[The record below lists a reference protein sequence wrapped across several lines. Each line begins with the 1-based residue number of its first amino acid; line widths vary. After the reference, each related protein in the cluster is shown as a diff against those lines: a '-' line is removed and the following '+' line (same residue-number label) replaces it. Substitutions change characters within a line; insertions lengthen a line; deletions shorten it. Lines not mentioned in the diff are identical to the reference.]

1 MRILIFDYLR
11 VIAFIFILFYHF
23 YPNLY
28 PGGFLGLDLLFALSG
43 FLATGKLMDQ
53 EAEAWRRGRG
63 GFSLASFYRKRAY
76 RLWPALILCLLIG
89 TGLSWLMSTDYQVN
103 LNYQVAAA
111 LGGVTNYYEILTG
124 GSYENQFI
132 RHLFLP
138 TWSLGVEIR
147 FYLLFGLMAWA
158 LKKLHHPRETRKILG
173 WTSLAMIVLST
184 ILLAWGWS
192 QIPKQIVDTGQK
204 DQLMALLYFC
214 DVTRLGAFFWGVLAA
229 CLTGTQTLSRSCIRL
244 IDGLPEFLLWIIFG
258 VDIGAFAYLCWKL
271 SYSNPWTYMGGFVG
285 VGSLSFLLLYG
296 GRILEAKIQDR
307 AQEAWNEEGLDHEAW
322 YEEDLDYDDWY
333 EEDERDPWSAA
344 YKAPRAG
351 LHKFGRRVRAI
362 SNQGIVSLSA
372 LSYGIY
378 LFHWP
383 IFVFCDTLFVRI
395 VAVGLA
401 LVTSGVLSWLSLHYW
416 EPIFTRVMP
425 EYSQAPQLE
434 WRSVWISSFA
444 CFFLAA
450 MVLLLAFFA
459 PDLTS
464 FEGQY
469 WQYSLAAQVDSLS
482 QERTGVQA
490 MEEKALAQ
498 ARAEQATQ
506 AGSQSANSSQTQQE
520 DPQASATNTP
530 DPSLQAPSSG
540 LTPGDL
546 NDQGFEGSVT
556 IIGDSVLL
564 GPKEY
569 LQEHI
574 LNSYVFAQGF
584 ISFDKAIQIVGEL
597 KAKDQLG
604 KNIVVAIGTNGRD
617 SFRQDV
623 DQIIEMLPEGHR
635 LIFVTPFDGR
645 GDPSWNSWQTGAYER
660 TLPQYYPF
668 ITVNDWAA
676 YASPR
681 PELYKGTDLV
691 HFYGLIDTYE
701 QYTAQLLLA
710 LQEAS
715 QKPAK
720 TQADFEAGRQRQSQA
735 EGGS

>member
-1 MRILIFDYLR
+1 MKILTFDYFR
-11 VIAFIFILFYHF
+11 IISFIFILFYHF
-23 YPNLY
+23 YPNLF
-28 PGGFLGLDLLFALSG
+28 PGGFLGLDLLFALSA
-43 FLATGKLMDQ
+43 FLTTGKLLDQ
-53 EAEAWRRGRG
+53 EAEAWRTGRG

-76 RLWPALILCLLIG
+76 RLWPTLVLCLLVG
-89 TGLSWLMSTDYQVN
+89 TGLSWFMSTDYQVN
-103 LNYQVAAA
+103 LNYQLAAA

-158 LKKLHHPRETRKILG
+158 LKKLHHPQDFRKILG
-173 WTSLAMIVLST
+173 WTSLVMIILSAL
-184 ILLAWGWS
+184 LLAWGGS
-192 QIPKQIVDTGQK
+192 QVSQQTAQAGAK
-204 DQLMALLYFC
+204 DQLIALLYFC
-214 DVTRLGAFFWGVLAA
+214 DLTRLGAFFWGVLAA
-229 CLTGTQTLSRSCIRL
+229 CLSGTQTVSRACIRL
-244 IDGLPEFLLWIIFG
+244 VEGFPEFLLWMILSA
-258 VDIGAFAYLCWKL
+258 DIGGFAYLCWKL
-271 SYSNPWTYMGGFVG
+271 SYTNSWTYMGGFLG
-285 VGSLSFLLLYG
+285 VGCMSFALLFG
-296 GRILEAKIQDR
+296 GRVLEAKIQYR
-307 AQEAWNEEGLDHEAW
+307 SQEAESDEEFYQETRFAEGAYRDSWSNEPYDLDRSTDYAAYSPAW
-322 YEEDLDYDDWY
+322 YRSLWRQIKE
-333 EEDERDPWSAA
+333 
-344 YKAPRAG
+344 G
-351 LHKFGRRVRAI
+351 
-362 SNQGIVSLSA
+362 SNHGIAFLSA

-395 VAVGLA
+395 IAVGFA
-401 LVTSGVLSWLSLHYW
+401 LVTSGVLAWLSLHYW

-425 EYSQAPQLE
+425 EYSKSPQRE

-444 CFFLAA
+444 FFFLTAL
-450 MVLLLAFFA
+450 VLLLAFFA
-459 PDLTS
+459 PKLTS

-482 QERTGVQA
+482 QERKGVQSL
-490 MEEKALAQ
+490 EEAIAK
-498 ARAEQATQ
+498 EQAKHPAEAQ
-506 AGSQSANSSQTQQE
+506 PQQPDQ

-530 DPSLQAPSSG
+530 DPSSQHPSSSLASG
-540 LTPGDL
+540 EL
-546 NDQGFEGSVT
+546 NAQGFEGSVT

-574 LNSYVFAQGF
+574 LNSYVYAQGF
-584 ISFDKAIQIVGEL
+584 ISFDKALQIIGEL

-604 KNIVVAIGTNGRD
+604 KNLVVAIGTNGRD

-635 LIFVTPFDGR
+635 LILVTPYDGR
-645 GDPSWNSWQTGAYER
+645 GDPSWNSWKTGAYER

-668 ITVNDWAA
+668 ITVNDWAS
-676 YASPR
+676 YAAPR
-681 PELYKGTDLV
+681 PELYKGTDTV

-735 EGGS
+735 EGAR